1 MGSPYFR
8 FKQFT
13 VWHDRCA
20 MKVGTDG
27 VLLGAWAKQEHVHK
41 VLDIG
46 TGSGLIALMLAQRFQ
61 DAEITGIDI
70 DPSAAEQATDNFQ
83 LSPWSHRLHARCI
96 DLHTFS
102 QEYEHFDLIVS
113 NPPYFSASLKNPNQ
127 QRATARH
134 NDSLPHDM
142 LLGCS
147 SRLLSADGH
156 LCVILPAD
164 QTDCFI
170 DTAKQF
176 SLYAHHIVWVHP
188 TPQNEPKRILL
199 SLGKD
204 SATPL
209 TEHFIIES
217 GGRHQYSEEYKQLTA
232 AFYLDK

>member
-1 MGSPYFR
+1 MASPNFR
-8 FKQFT
+8 FKLFT
-13 VWHDRCA
+13 VWHDHCA

-27 VLLGAWAKQEHVHK
+27 VLLGAWAQQKHARTI
-41 VLDIG
+41 LDIG

-61 DAEITGIDI
+61 EAEITGIDI
-70 DPSAAEQATDNFQ
+70 DPSAAKQASDNFR

-102 QEYEHFDLIVS
+102 LEDGHFDLIVS

-142 LLGCS
+142 LLSCS
-147 SRLLSADGH
+147 SRLLKEDGQ

-164 QTDCFI
+164 QANSFLH
-170 DTAKQF
+170 TAKQF
-176 SLYAHHIVWVHP
+176 SLHTHHIVWVHP
-188 TPQNEPKRILL
+188 TPQSEPKRVLL
-199 SLGKD
+199 ALGKD
-204 SATPL
+204 NAAPL